1 MIAAALLAAA
11 ALHCPDSFH
20 LQYVAAQ
27 DSIFPPARFE
37 AIARVESG
45 CNLSPRL
52 RGKLHEIGRF
62 QITPSVARHRCP
74 ETDVRTYKG
83 NVACALRILEEN
95 MWHLG
100 LTDATRRYN
109 GSGPA
114 SYVYLYRVLKC
125 EEAL

>member
-1 MIAAALLAAA
+1 VIALLL
-11 ALHCPDSFH
+11 ALALRCPDSFH

-27 DSIFPPARFE
+27 DSILPPARFE
-37 AIARVESG
+37 AIAWVESG

-62 QITPSVARHRCP
+62 QITPSVARKRCP
-74 ETDVRTYKG
+74 GTDVRVYRG
-83 NVACALRILEEN
+83 NVQCALRILEEN
-95 MWHLG
+95 TWRLG

-114 SYVYLYRVLKC
+114 SYVYLYHVLKR